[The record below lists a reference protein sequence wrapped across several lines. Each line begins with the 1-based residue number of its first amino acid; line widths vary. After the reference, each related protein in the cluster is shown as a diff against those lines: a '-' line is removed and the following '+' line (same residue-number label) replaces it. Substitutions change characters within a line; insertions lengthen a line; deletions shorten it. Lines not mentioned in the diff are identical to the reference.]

1 MKWWKVER
9 AQSYSRIHT
18 TGLVTTTSSRQAYFI
33 NNFFSNGICLGRKR
47 KKVEHIEQQRKKSTP
62 MFVFCHHFHECK
74 QAEFCVHSQL
84 VCMWLVVK
92 IMLDIKYIS
101 DVTEWILTKFPPIW
115 GLGGPQSSLTDPKVI
130 LTRWIAIYPNN
141 LKVAFL
147 ANKRNKP
154 EFSRLFTLLYI
165 LGKFWESFSPPI
177 REGVKKI
184 DFF

>member
-1 MKWWKVER
+1 
-9 AQSYSRIHT
+9 
-18 TGLVTTTSSRQAYFI
+18 
-33 NNFFSNGICLGRKR
+33 
-47 KKVEHIEQQRKKSTP
+47 

-141 LKVAFL
+141 LKVALL
-147 ANKRNKP
+147 ANIRNKP

-165 LGKFWESFSPPI
+165 LGIFWESFSPPI
-177 REGVKKI
+177 IEIWIKILLTLNENIQKKSWMDNTNFTLNSFEQWI
-184 DFF
+184 MKYGYC

>member
-1 MKWWKVER
+1 
-9 AQSYSRIHT
+9 
-18 TGLVTTTSSRQAYFI
+18 
-33 NNFFSNGICLGRKR
+33 
-47 KKVEHIEQQRKKSTP
+47 

-84 VCMWLVVK
+84 VCMWLIAHVCMWLVVK

-101 DVTEWILTKFPPIW
+101 DATQWILTKFPPIW

-141 LKVAFL
+141 LKVALL
-147 ANKRNKP
+147 ANIRNKP

-165 LGKFWESFSPPI
+165 LGIFWESFSPPI
-177 REGVKKI
+177 IEIWIKILLTLNENIQKKSWKDNKNVTLNSFEQWI
-184 DFF
+184 MKYGYC